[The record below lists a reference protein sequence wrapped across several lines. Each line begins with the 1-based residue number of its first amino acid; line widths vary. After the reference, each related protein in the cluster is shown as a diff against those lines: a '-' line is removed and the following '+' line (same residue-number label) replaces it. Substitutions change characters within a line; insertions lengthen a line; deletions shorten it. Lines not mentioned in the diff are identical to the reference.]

1 MLAHPTAQV
10 LKVSHTDSSSQKL
23 LTMSGCSIPMSERKK
38 SAPNPR
44 RNISTPISKRN
55 ISGPFHLAIP
65 VNSQRRSTYHRVDT
79 PTQYLSPPDEA
90 RKVKGT
96 PYLELPKCASPTT
109 NGLRPYALKRGQL
122 RHTSLNKYEDEP
134 KSRINDRVLA
144 FAVTFALA
152 ILIAIGIPLAVF
164 LPLKYIKPLPINVL
178 FPFYMTPDNGAW
190 NRLEDA

>member
-1 MLAHPTAQV
+1 MPQV
-10 LKVSHTDSSSQKL
+10 LKVSYLGTSSQNFPK
-23 LTMSGCSIPMSERKK
+23 MPGDWIRMSERKT

-79 PTQYLSPPDEA
+79 PTQYLSPPDET

-96 PYLELPKCASPTT
+96 PYLELPKCASPRTDR
-109 NGLRPYALKRGQL
+109 LRPYALKRGKL
-122 RHTSLNKYEDEP
+122 RHSLNKLEEDDEP

-152 ILIAIGIPLAVF
+152 ILIAIGIPLAVI
-164 LPLKYIKPLPINVL
+164 LPQKFIKPLPINVL
-178 FPFYMTPDNGAW
+178 VPFYVKPEDGGW

>member
-1 MLAHPTAQV
+1 MPG
-10 LKVSHTDSSSQKL
+10 DW
-23 LTMSGCSIPMSERKK
+23 IRMSERKT

-79 PTQYLSPPDEA
+79 PTQYLNPPDET

-96 PYLELPKCASPTT
+96 PYLELPKCASPRTDR
-109 NGLRPYALKRGQL
+109 LRPYALKRGKL
-122 RHTSLNKYEDEP
+122 RHSLN

-152 ILIAIGIPLAVF
+152 ILIAIGIPLAVI
-164 LPLKYIKPLPINVL
+164 LSQKYIKPLPINVL
-178 FPFYMTPDNGAW
+178 VPLYIKPEDGGW